1 MSATVLFSKH
11 SWFNLWHFLNVT
23 LRDCSWVRSFM
34 TADWYVWS
42 NDLPYLSDEAY
53 ATCMLSK
60 ILSSEYWSLASLR
73 VLLLTQ
79 AWTHLL
85 HCRWRTWLY
94 SVRFH
99 LLNVSSFCYQYISQ
113 TQWHFRTIVVC
124 TYYVNKLVR
133 RRLGWVCLLTLS
145 QITDI
150 YIITYTFSQ
159 HFTMTL
165 SDKHDLERAFIEE
178 NAALPSDQ
186 RYPVQLTSEQYDRL
200 FRSPPY
206 RPVHK
211 LGNPNALGVIT
222 FILVQA
228 PTAFIQMGWGSTTA
242 AANGVLFGPY
252 YMLGGL
258 GLIISGVMEWVS
270 FDDNFMHYSSDSNE
284 YRQIVGNTFPSVVYI
299 TFGGNW
305 YAILASSSPRISHI
319 LHKAWPWGP
328 SRPSTWN
335 CIHISWRNQLTRL

>member
-1 MSATVLFSKH
+1 
-11 SWFNLWHFLNVT
+11 
-23 LRDCSWVRSFM
+23 
-34 TADWYVWS
+34 
-42 NDLPYLSDEAY
+42 
-53 ATCMLSK
+53 
-60 ILSSEYWSLASLR
+60 
-73 VLLLTQ
+73 
-79 AWTHLL
+79 
-85 HCRWRTWLY
+85 
-94 SVRFH
+94 
-99 LLNVSSFCYQYISQ
+99 
-113 TQWHFRTIVVC
+113 
-124 TYYVNKLVR
+124 
-133 RRLGWVCLLTLS
+133 
-145 QITDI
+145 
-150 YIITYTFSQ
+150 
-159 HFTMTL
+159 MTL

-206 RPVHK
+206 RPVQK

-270 FDDNFMHYSSDSNE
+270 LDDNFMHYSSDSNE

-305 YAILASSSPRISHI
+305 CVILASSSPYISHI
-319 LHKAWPWGP
+319 LYKARPWSP

-335 CIHISWRNQLTRL
+335 CIHISWRNQLTGL